1 MDSLQLVYDFT
12 TLVCADEAD
21 GPGDAEPYMWTAF
34 FKIDGSTCHVD
45 LGTLHLTGK
54 ATVVVPSGNEGD
66 LGVHEVDAGQTVKIP
81 AAIGHFATTMVP
93 IPLGTSAKPTD
104 PHFGGVFGAI
114 GVLLEEDSTKASA
127 IAKGHAA
134 FKTALQSALDS
145 LIPTFGIDK
154 QTPSA
159 DDIKK
164 VEDHVLTA
172 VTNAVKSEIG
182 IGDAIG
188 ACFAG
193 NCQDEVVTVSHF
205 LFSHGDLDARVGA
218 PLSQFWHSKSDDGDW
233 KINTHLTVTKRLY
246 DAVWRPSSSGEVQWY
261 GMSYSDFHAKNVDL
275 RNKGMRVH
283 LLNTYFEQGT
293 RRYDAVWRP
302 MTVTGEYELYN
313 VDYATFQAEYNTLW
327 KQNYR
332 IALLNTYVVNGA
344 TRYDAIWR
352 PGSNGEIQLYGLSSA
367 DFKTQYTTQLGKGLH
382 LYLFNTYE
390 LGGRRYDAVWRPGS
404 GSEQHL
410 FGATAGDFQ
419 AKYDALWKQNYRLAL
434 FNTYVEG
441 SALLYDAVWRPGTNG
456 EVQWYRQGYSDYQ
469 SKYDALWKQ
478 NMRVELLNTYER

>member
-1 MDSLQLVYDFT
+1 MDPLQLSYDFT

-34 FKIDGSTCHVD
+34 FKIDGATCHVD
-45 LGTLHLTGK
+45 LSTLKLTGK

-66 LGVHEVDAGQTVKIP
+66 LGVSEVGAGQTVKIP
-81 AAIGHFATTMVP
+81 SAIGHFATTMLP

-134 FKTALQSALDS
+134 FKTSLQAALDS
-145 LIPTFGIDK
+145 LIPTFGMGSS
-154 QTPSA
+154 TPSDA
-159 DDIKK
+159 DVKK
-164 VEDHVLTA
+164 VQDQVMTA
-172 VTNAVKSEIG
+172 VTDAIKSEIG
-182 IGDAIG
+182 VGDAIG

-193 NCQDEVVTVSHF
+193 NCQDEVITVSHF
-205 LFSHGDLDARVGA
+205 LFGHSDLDARVGA
-218 PLSQFWHSKSDDGDW
+218 PESQFWHTKGDDGDW
-233 KINTHLTVTKRLY
+233 TIHTHLTVTKREY
-246 DAVWRPSSSGEVQWY
+246 DAVWRPGTNGEVQFY
-261 GMSYSDFHAKNVDL
+261 GMSFADYQAKNTDL
-275 RNKGMRVH
+275 KSKGMH
-283 LLNTYFEQGT
+283 AYLLNTYIEQGA
-293 RRYDAVWRP
+293 RRYDGVWRP
-302 MTVTGEYELYN
+302 MTVAGEHDLY
-313 VDYATFQAEYNTLW
+313 DADFATYQAKYDALW

-332 IALLNTYVVNGA
+332 IALLNTYVENGKS
-344 TRYDAIWR
+344 RYDAIWR
-352 PGSNGEIQLYGLSSA
+352 PGTNGEIQLYGLSTA
-367 DFKTQYTTQLGKGLH
+367 DFKTQYTNQLAKGMH

-390 LGGRRYDAVWRPGS
+390 LGGRKYDAVWRPGT
-404 GSEQHL
+404 GTEHHL
-410 FGATAGDFQ
+410 FGATPGDFQ
-419 AKYDALWKQNYRLAL
+419 AQYDTLWKQGFRIAL

-456 EVQWYRQGYSDYQ
+456 EVQWYRQGYADYQ